1 MIRCVAL
8 PPQLTL
14 VEVQYNAR
22 IDLDSILVF
31 ICVMF
36 LHQIV
41 KKKKKKMCH
50 IFAAIIIQHL
60 CHEKFKYGIH
70 NVPDISPVS
79 E

>member
-1 MIRCVAL
+1 MICCVAL
-8 PPQLTL
+8 PSQLTL

-41 KKKKKKMCH
+41 KKKMCH
-50 IFAAIIIQHL
+50 TFAAIIIQHL
-60 CHEKFKYGIH
+60 CHEKLKYGIH